1 MESNMKRKQNKVAMR
16 EWVIANPNASSSDF
30 VKATGGSRTQFY
42 NFRYNWNVTK
52 KRKPSLTHQAKTKG
66 LASLNVTPSTPLS
79 IDATLKE
86 VRKLLNEAKRM
97 ASISADYT
105 NKASVLLGESNAAT
119 V

>member
-42 NFRYNWNVTK
+42 NFRYNWLVRK
-52 KRKPSLTHQAKTKG
+52 KQEVPSTNLDKTEN
-66 LASLNVTPSTPLS
+66 LVSLNTTSSTPLS
-79 IDATLKE
+79 IDETLKE
-86 VRKLLNEAKRM
+86 VRKLLKEAKRM